1 MIGIIKCLKANCND
15 LVSASLSVKYL
26 ISISKTKN
34 FALVKKF
41 FKKVDK
47 EEIKVYLKDLE
58 QYTEIINQVTEAQ
71 KIYY

>member
-41 FKKVDK
+41 FKK
-47 EEIKVYLKDLE
+47 ES
-58 QYTEIINQVTEAQ
+58 
-71 KIYY
+71 